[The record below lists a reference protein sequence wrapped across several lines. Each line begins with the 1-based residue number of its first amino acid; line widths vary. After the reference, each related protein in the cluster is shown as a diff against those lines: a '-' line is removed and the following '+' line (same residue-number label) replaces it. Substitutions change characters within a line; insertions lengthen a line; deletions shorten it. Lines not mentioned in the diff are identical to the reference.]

1 MARFLCGVAVIGAM
15 LLSCSATFAEK
26 DVDSANYMMA
36 GRRSFI
42 VKPPDNDYFLNGR
55 CAGIVETLIESG
67 LGVCAPASST
77 SGQAIRV
84 VVKYI
89 DDRPARMHEN
99 FKPLALEA
107 LREAWPC
114 KK

>member
-55 CAGIVETLIESG
+55 CAGIVETLIEFR
-67 LGVCAPASST
+67 LGRLRARKLDVGT
-77 SGQAIRV
+77 GYTRRREV
-84 VVKYI
+84 HR
-89 DDRPARMHEN
+89 RPARKN
-99 FKPLALEA
+99 A
-107 LREAWPC
+107 
-114 KK
+114 